1 LKNNFSYLKKKL
13 KLIKIYVSDVDGVLT
28 DGGMYYTEAGLIMKK
43 FNVKDGMG
51 SVQLKKNGVK
61 TGIITSDTSLVT
73 KIRSERLKVDY
84 IFIGSLNKIESLKEI
99 QLKENISAKEIAFI
113 GDDIN
118 DIEVLKSVGFSA
130 CPKDACDEV
139 KRIVDYVSTKKG
151 GEGCYREIAD
161 LILKSKN
168 LELLW

>member
-1 LKNNFSYLKKKL
+1 MKKNFSKLKKKL
-13 KLIKIYVSDVDGVLT
+13 KQIKIYISDVDGVLT
-28 DGGMYYTEAGLIMKK
+28 DGGMYYTEAGLVMKK

-73 KIRSERLKVDY
+73 KVRSERLKVDY
-84 IFIGSLNKIESLKEI
+84 TFIGSLNKVESLKEI
-99 QLKENISAKEIAFI
+99 LQKENISAKEIAFI

-139 KRIVDYVSTKKG
+139 KKIVDYVSSKKG

>member
-1 LKNNFSYLKKKL
+1 MKNNFSYLKKKL